1 MKMITET
8 ETIQTHSQA
17 LHENGMYVFMG
28 EVNNENISPIVE
40 WILIDVMRSSVI
52 PIKTVG
58 LGMIASAGLLVF
70 ISGTKDRRVLT
81 PNTSILSHQFS
92 WSNEGKAHELFATMR
107 EFELTQQRMLNHY
120 RLCTGLSD
128 DEIRQHLL
136 PPNDV
141 WLSAT
146 DAMSLNVCDHISALT
161 R

>member
-1 MKMITET
+1 
-8 ETIQTHSQA
+8 
-17 LHENGMYVFMG
+17 
-28 EVNNENISPIVE
+28 
-40 WILIDVMRSSVI
+40 
-52 PIKTVG
+52 
-58 LGMIASAGLLVF
+58 
-70 ISGTKDRRVLT
+70 
-81 PNTSILSHQFS
+81 
-92 WSNEGKAHELFATMR
+92 
-107 EFELTQQRMLNHY
+107 LNHY